1 MVASLDWHPLE
12 GGISGEE
19 AATLAAAIV
28 INIVDN
34 SNDGDI
40 DYETD
45 SDISTKECDKL
56 RKMLDHDKKCDA
68 CDKACFKEKLEIDV
82 DNDGDIDMKELA
94 KALIGNKEEFPK
106 AEAKLDEAELKA
118 LFNLLNTDG
127 DDGVEENEWNDG
139 VADVMLGYT
148 RFFNDRDE
156 GKGTTRDGKIPLE
169 DMNEQEEFITG
180 MVASLDW
187 HPLEG
192 GISGEEAADLFAAI
206 VINIVDDSD
215 DGDIDYGGEGSDI
228 SDKECTQLSNMLK
241 IGEKCDKESLK
252 ATLVA
257 MDTSEEK
264 GAIDAMELATK
275 IQA

>member
-1 MVASLDWHPLE
+1 
-12 GGISGEE
+12 
-19 AATLAAAIV
+19 LAAAIV

-215 DGDIDYGGEGSDI
+215 DGDIDYGKDGEPSDI
-228 SDKECTQLSNMLK
+228 SDKECKQLSKMLK
-241 IGEKCDKESLK
+241 LEGDDCNREALKKTLGDMDKDK
-252 ATLVA
+252 
-257 MDTSEEK
+257 D
-264 GAIDAMELATK
+264 GDIDMEELAEMIMK
-275 IQA
+275 